1 MACVVERTLGHRN
14 PREERDE
21 CGERRDDEEQSPL
34 ASALNDENPPE
45 GDREEEPDRPEEV
58 QQDHESSA
66 RLGREELREQRRV
79 DDENSAEAE
88 SREQPGSEDAPRIP
102 CQGPEPGEERGPKD
116 TRQENHPAAPRLGEA
131 TTNETTD

>member
-14 PREERDE
+14 PCEERDE

-66 RLGREELREQRRV
+66 RLGRGEPREQRRG
-79 DDENSAEAE
+79 DAEESAAAEA
-88 SREQPGSEDAPRIP
+88 REQPESADAPRMP
-102 CQGPEPGEERGPKD
+102 S
-116 TRQENHPAAPRLGEA
+116 
-131 TTNETTD
+131 

>member
-34 ASALNDENPPE
+34 APALNDENPPE

-66 RLGREELREQRRV
+66 RLGREELREQRRG
-79 DDENSAEAE
+79 DDEESAEAE
-88 SREQPGSEDAPRIP
+88 SREQPGFEDAPPSP
-102 CQGPEPGEERGPKD
+102 CQRRETEEEPVP
-116 TRQENHPAAPRLGEA
+116 
-131 TTNETTD
+131 